1 MLEINEESLHNKLLE
16 HKNHIGFNCAEGSLI
31 IASGLAFVYT
41 IVSGKINN
49 NILNIVSWCF
59 AIGQIIY
66 GLAQVI
72 IALKTKFNAEKLYR
86 EIVKL
91 DVSAHRYSLIA
102 IKDSFMGYKSNRIL
116 TKYFEGKWNEYM
128 FLSFP
133 TAAERDEESLK
144 NAIGAALKIPRDVIH
159 LYQKASIYQ
168 PKISQDWNTV
178 RAYYNTYYVVYIDSF
193 PELLKNNEF
202 EIDGVHYKWMTL
214 EQMEREA
221 EKKEHNKN
229 ERRTFARY
237 IFTPARYTDLYSEP
251 RKNVW
256 KMPHNVCIR
265 LNRKCDLSCKFC
277 LACSENTL
285 MLSTDV
291 VKQCLCLLKNNG
303 VRRARLGGGE
313 PTRHPGFMEIVRY
326 SVNLGMDTIVYSN
339 LYDVDKI
346 IPELIKY
353 PIRVVTSLHGDES
366 FHDFI
371 TQTEGAYQRTYN
383 NIVKLVSY
391 NIPVTIHMVLMNE
404 NVHMVEQVVVEAI
417 KIGVD
422 KVTIQTLI
430 PRERG
435 REFLMKS
442 THNRRERPVHGH
454 RGGSRGR
461 FYYRITTFEGRP
473 WDARDPYKTTF
484 MALKH
489 EIRLS
494 IWRKQKE
501 TPGVEKAPGVSSPQ
515 RKESGRS
522 GRDDGELR
530 FWVRP
535 GHPYKAVTSISQAE
549 ALAHGLTHLHHLVFA
564 AVLARE
570 LDWCAALQDAREDAR
585 PWGVVGIGLR
595 SDVWVEVRRDD
606 HRPAVLVT

>member
-1 MLEINEESLHNKLLE
+1 MEGEGDLVLEINEESLHNKLLE

-159 LYQKASIYQ
+159 LHQKASIYQ

-221 EKKEHNKN
+221 EEKEHNKN

-237 IFTPARYTDLYSEP
+237 IFTPTRYTDLYSEP
-251 RKNVW
+251 RKNTW
-256 KMPHNVCIR
+256 KMPYNVCIR

-346 IPELIKY
+346 IPELIRY

-371 TQTEGAYQRTYN
+371 TQTEEAYQRTYN

-435 REFLMKS
+435 REFIEENHATVFMLRQNLEKVRYLGEKYKGQITIHYNDMYEK
-442 THNRRERPVHGH
+442 EYYVLEPD
-454 RGGSRGR
+454 GSI
-461 FYYRITTFEGRP
+461 Y
-473 WDARDPYKTTF
+473 
-484 MALKH
+484 L
-489 EIRLS
+489 
-494 IWRKQKE
+494 
-501 TPGVEKAPGVSSPQ
+501 
-515 RKESGRS
+515 ESGS
-522 GRDDGELR
+522 GDSDQLIRR
-530 FWVRP
+530 
-535 GHPYKAVTSISQAE
+535 
-549 ALAHGLTHLHHLVFA
+549 LV
-564 AVLARE
+564 
-570 LDWCAALQDAREDAR
+570 
-585 PWGVVGIGLR
+585 
-595 SDVWVEVRRDD
+595 
-606 HRPAVLVT
+606 